1 MTSNSPTVPP
11 ASVASTAA
19 IAVCSS
25 PEEDCAAFAVRAIDN
40 ADSDILAGA
49 YGRTTGSGIV
59 EALVR
64 VKGR

>member
-1 MTSNSPTVPP
+1 MTSNSRYCH
-11 ASVASTAA
+11 SRLSR
-19 IAVCSS
+19 INRSNRRLLL

-40 ADSDILAGA
+40 ADSDILACA